1 MARFPMLREK
11 ADAQASTLSGGQQ
24 KLLEVARGLLLE
36 PKLMLIDE
44 PSIGLS
50 PLMVQEVFSILKDL
64 RSAGVSIL
72 MIEQNAR
79 QALAISDY
87 GLVLE
92 QGQTRIEDT
101 AAEHPGRSAHCPA
114 LPGRRT
120 GSSDIGDIAMTS
132 RMLVGLIGT
141 NIQKSLAP
149 ALHED
154 AFAAA
159 GVAGHYH
166 LMDVSTLQGRRLEDL
181 LAAARTAGFAGVN
194 ITHPFKEAV
203 IPLLDAVSTEAT
215 EIGAVNTVVFD
226 KSGRTTGHN
235 TDCSGFRQAFIETFG
250 ADAVRGKPVLL
261 LGAGGAGRAVAV
273 ALMALGA
280 STVRIYDQDQARAT
294 GLCADLIMRF
304 GADRCELSDRSGNR
318 GRAGR
323 GHRQR
328 DARRHDRL
336 SRPAAAGAP
345 DPEASF
351 RRRRDLHADRHQVR
365 AGRPEEGLPHHE
377 RRRHVRAPGRRCLP
391 PFHRPRARRRAH
403 EADLRD
409 GLRCPRCGFCDGRTE
424 MKTAI
429 ATVCLSGALD
439 DKLEAIANAGF
450 ERVELFENDLLS
462 FNGSPADVRR
472 MIEDYRLRTIT
483 FQPFRDFEGMP
494 PALRERAL
502 TRAERKFDV
511 MEALDCD
518 LLMVC
523 SNVSP
528 DSLGGIDRAAADLR
542 ELGDRAA
549 RRGMRVAFEAL
560 AWGRH
565 INDYRDA
572 WEAVRRAD
580 HPAVGLVLDTF
591 HILARGTDL
600 SAIRAIPRDRIFLVQ
615 VADAP
620 RLDMDYLSW
629 SRHFRNFPG
638 PGRLSA
644 RRLHGCARRHRLRWR
659 CSRWRS
665 STTSSA
671 AARRV
676 RSRSTA
682 IARSS
687 ICSTGCTRA
696 PARSLPA

>member
-1 MARFPMLREK
+1 MAPSTSKDAILTLDGVVAGYGKMTILNGVSATIRRGAITTVIGPNGAGKSTLFKTVFGLLGVRTGRVTFDGADTTSFEPRRMLDAGVSYVPQGRNLFAELSVRHNLELGGVALSDTSRLAGRMDEMMTRFPMLREK
-11 ADAQASTLSGGQQ
+11 ANAQASTLSGGQQ

-92 QGQTRIEDT
+92 QGQTRI
-101 AAEHPGRSAHCPA
+101 
-114 LPGRRT
+114 
-120 GSSDIGDIAMTS
+120 SSDIGDIAMTA

-181 LAAARTAGFAGVN
+181 LASARIAGFAGVN

-294 GLCADLIMRF
+294 SLCADLIMRF
-304 GADRCELSDRSGNR
+304 GADRCELLTDPETAAAEV
-318 GRAGR
+318 AGIVNATPVGMTGYPGLPLPVR
-323 GHRQR
+323 LIQKHHLVADVIYTPIDTKFVLAAQKKGCRTMNGGGMCVHQAVDAFRHFTGLVPDVARMKRTFETACAAR
-328 DARRHDRL
+328 DA
-336 SRPAAAGAP
+336 
-345 DPEASF
+345 AS
-351 RRRRDLHADRHQVR
+351 
-365 AGRPEEGLPHHE
+365 
-377 RRRHVRAPGRRCLP
+377 
-391 PFHRPRARRRAH
+391 
-403 EADLRD
+403 
-409 GLRCPRCGFCDGRTE
+409 
-424 MKTAI
+424 
-429 ATVCLSGALD
+429 AT
-439 DKLEAIANAGF
+439 
-450 ERVELFENDLLS
+450 
-462 FNGSPADVRR
+462 
-472 MIEDYRLRTIT
+472 
-483 FQPFRDFEGMP
+483 
-494 PALRERAL
+494 
-502 TRAERKFDV
+502 
-511 MEALDCD
+511 
-518 LLMVC
+518 
-523 SNVSP
+523 
-528 DSLGGIDRAAADLR
+528 GG
-542 ELGDRAA
+542 
-549 RRGMRVAFEAL
+549 
-560 AWGRH
+560 
-565 INDYRDA
+565 
-572 WEAVRRAD
+572 
-580 HPAVGLVLDTF
+580 PK
-591 HILARGTDL
+591 
-600 SAIRAIPRDRIFLVQ
+600 
-615 VADAP
+615 
-620 RLDMDYLSW
+620 
-629 SRHFRNFPG
+629 
-638 PGRLSA
+638 
-644 RRLHGCARRHRLRWR
+644 
-659 CSRWRS
+659 
-665 STTSSA
+665 
-671 AARRV
+671 
-676 RSRSTA
+676 
-682 IARSS
+682 
-687 ICSTGCTRA
+687 
-696 PARSLPA
+696 